1 MSISISFAPEILI
14 KSTPLIMVMIV
25 SPSSRTT
32 GEREEEWQGIR
43 KYLDPNPH
51 LKGVDKGRD
60 APKVSET
67 RVFSISGSGSVHECP
82 SPCSTKVSYSGAGIC

>member
-1 MSISISFAPEILI
+1 
-14 KSTPLIMVMIV
+14 MVMIV
-25 SPSSRTT
+25 SPSSQMT

-51 LKGVDKGRD
+51 LKGVDKGSD

-67 RVFSISGSGSVHECP
+67 RVFPFLVQCMNSPLLAVQRSVIVGLVYVEISSQEW
-82 SPCSTKVSYSGAGIC
+82 